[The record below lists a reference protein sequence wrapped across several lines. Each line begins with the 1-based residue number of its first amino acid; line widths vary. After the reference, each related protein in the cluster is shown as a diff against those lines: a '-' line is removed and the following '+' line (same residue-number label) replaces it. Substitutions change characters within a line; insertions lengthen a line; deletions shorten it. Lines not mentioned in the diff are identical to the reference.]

1 MGSQRKVQSEHHAS
15 DPPSLSLALL
25 YAVGMVTKLTL
36 RMSDRTTILSPS
48 VSNIGWTVVAD
59 VMCRPSWDKPLE
71 VSASA
76 TEELLCDTRPFL
88 LPLLCCA
95 ILSAAIQRLLD
106 LSFLF
111 VLISIDSNAGVV
123 MLYHIYLSLPLSY
136 PD

>member
-1 MGSQRKVQSEHHAS
+1 MLVTH
-15 DPPSLSLALL
+15 LSLALL

-76 TEELLCDTRPFL
+76 TEELLCDTRPVL

-111 VLISIDSNAGVV
+111 VLISIDSNAGVE